1 METESG
7 KKKVEVYLFTEE
19 QEYYIINSNYT
30 RNKMESFEQL
40 KAYIVQG

>member
-1 METESG
+1 MDG
-7 KKKVEVYLFTEE
+7 LFYLV
-19 QEYYIINSNYT
+19 EYYIINPNYT